1 MTACRAFEVDRPLP
15 HPVRAQADYIENMS
29 PVNPSDFRSVR
40 HRQSGFTLI
49 ELMVTIG
56 VLGVLTAL
64 AAPSFQNFFERY
76 RVTAAVDEF
85 NASLQLARVEAIRT
99 NQQVVLR
106 TNGGC
111 AAGNWG
117 CGWVVFQ
124 DTNGNLALDA
134 GETTIRT
141 TDVQSSV
148 SISSNSA
155 RPLWQRIHHHVW
167 WHLRHLH
174 CRFGHYARTSVRMKR
189 CSSVRKAP
197 GMSVICCEFCGQ
209 LCDGNST
216 TLAVLGHSHPLW

>member
-1 MTACRAFEVDRPLP
+1 MTACRAFEADRPLP

-76 RVTAAVDEF
+76 RVNAAVDEF

-117 CGWVVFQ
+117 CGWIVFQ

-155 RPLWQRIHHHVW
+155 NPNTIAINNFGQAPNAFQTL
-167 WHLRHLH
+167 
-174 CRFGHYARTSVRMKR
+174 RFGPVGNSSSIGCTSVVLSILLR
-189 CSSVRKAP
+189 VR
-197 GMSVICCEFCGQ
+197 
-209 LCDGNST
+209 T
-216 TLAVLGHSHPLW
+216 TTGASECP

>member
-1 MTACRAFEVDRPLP
+1 
-15 HPVRAQADYIENMS
+15 MS

-76 RVTAAVDEF
+76 RVNAAVDEF

-155 RPLWQRIHHHVW
+155 NPNTIAINNFGQAPNAFQTL
-167 WHLRHLH
+167 
-174 CRFGHYARTSVRMKR
+174 RFGPVGNSSSIGCTSVVLSILLR
-189 CSSVRKAP
+189 VR
-197 GMSVICCEFCGQ
+197 
-209 LCDGNST
+209 T
-216 TLAVLGHSHPLW
+216 TTGASECP

>member
-1 MTACRAFEVDRPLP
+1 MTACRAFEADRPLP
-15 HPVRAQADYIENMS
+15 HPVRAQADYIEYMS

-76 RVTAAVDEF
+76 RVNAAVDEF

-155 RPLWQRIHHHVW
+155 NPNTIAINNFGQAPNAFQTL
-167 WHLRHLH
+167 
-174 CRFGHYARTSVRMKR
+174 RFGPVGNSSSIGCTSVVLSILLR
-189 CSSVRKAP
+189 VR
-197 GMSVICCEFCGQ
+197 
-209 LCDGNST
+209 T
-216 TLAVLGHSHPLW
+216 TTGASECP

>member
-1 MTACRAFEVDRPLP
+1 MTACRAFEADRPLP

-76 RVTAAVDEF
+76 RVNAAVDEF

-155 RPLWQRIHHHVW
+155 NPNTIAINNFGQAPNAFQTL
-167 WHLRHLH
+167 
-174 CRFGHYARTSVRMKR
+174 RFGPVGNSSSIGCTSVVLSILLR
-189 CSSVRKAP
+189 VR
-197 GMSVICCEFCGQ
+197 
-209 LCDGNST
+209 T
-216 TLAVLGHSHPLW
+216 TTGASECP